1 LKLTPGFHPEF
12 LDGLSRTDYRGVVIE
27 AFGAGGLHFIRR
39 NLVEPLD
46 RLVRGGIAVAVSS
59 QCLYERSDF
68 SLYQTGRKALDAGVI
83 QCYDMTTEAAVT
95 KLQWALGQTE
105 DVGEVRRMFATN
117 YAGEV
122 TLP

>member
-1 LKLTPGFHPEF
+1 M
-12 LDGLSRTDYRGVVIE
+12 
-27 AFGAGGLHFIRR
+27 
-39 NLVEPLD
+39 EPLE
-46 RLVRGGIAVAVSS
+46 RLVQSGLAVAVSS

-95 KLQWALGQTE
+95 KLKWALGRT
-105 DVGEVRRMFATN
+105 DDLGEVRQMFATN